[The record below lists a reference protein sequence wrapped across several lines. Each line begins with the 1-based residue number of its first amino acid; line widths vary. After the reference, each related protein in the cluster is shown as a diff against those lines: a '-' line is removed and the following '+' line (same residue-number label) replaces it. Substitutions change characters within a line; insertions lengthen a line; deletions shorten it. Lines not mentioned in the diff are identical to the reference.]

1 MDLIL
6 YSCKARLNSYFR
18 QKKVQRVLLLM
29 LGIVL
34 SGFYAWLFTFLLQQS
49 QEGSFEFGIEKMLG
63 YTNLLL
69 LALTILR
76 GFFPA
81 YIPKADFIN
90 RIYPVKPLKR
100 FWTELVVEL
109 VSPFY
114 FVLLNFL
121 VLLFL
126 MSPDYT
132 FLHLVQSFLVFLT
145 AHVTRRTL
153 QLFIERKINW
163 RSSMFVGAV
172 VMAGAFIAL
181 QARAPMFEPSYTF
194 LMLVVHLASLGSFLT
209 SNYFLEQAA
218 HEPKRRTV
226 NYSSDARRSLG
237 WRLFKNHKMGKQLLL
252 FGLGFKVL
260 MLGIDATVYMAKG
273 IHMLD
278 KNMSLWLFVGPL
290 VIYTYVFNNVWGFY
304 KSLWLTTERATGDY
318 KEFLKASLM
327 PLRMP
332 LLLDAAIVL
341 LYVALFN
348 HEQATFILLMYS
360 AAVLVLTPIGIISS
374 FTSPK
379 MVKGGILSFSAKT
392 SYLYSFISIFLLGLL
407 FLPLLHPLLYLVYP
421 VVIAMTLFAMVAVL
435 REYKQYKYK
444 LFETLYKTEA

>member
-18 QKKVQRVLLLM
+18 QKKLQRVLLLA

-34 SGFYAWLFTFLLQQS
+34 SGFYAWLFTYLLQQA
-49 QEGSFEFGIEKMLG
+49 QEGGMNMDVARMLG

-69 LALTILR
+69 LAFIILR

-90 RIYPVKPLKR
+90 RIYPVLPLKR

-121 VLLFL
+121 LLLFM

-132 FLHLVQSFLVFLT
+132 LLHLVQSFLVFLT
-145 AHVTRRTL
+145 AHITRRSL
-153 QLFIERKINW
+153 QIFIERKLNW
-163 RSSMFVGAV
+163 RSSVFWGAV
-172 VMAGAFIAL
+172 VMAGAFMAL
-181 QARAPMFEPSYTF
+181 QARAPMFEATDS
-194 LMLVVHLASLGSFLT
+194 LMMLVVHLASLASFLT
-209 SNYFLEQAA
+209 ANYLLEQAA
-218 HEPKRRTV
+218 FEPKRRTV
-226 NYSSDARRSLG
+226 NYSSNARRSLG
-237 WRLFKNHKMGKQLLL
+237 WRLFKNHKMAKQLLL

-260 MLGIDATVYMAKG
+260 MLGIDATVYMIKG

-304 KSLWLTTERATGDY
+304 KNLWLTTERATGDY
-318 KEFLKASLM
+318 KEFLKASLL

-332 LLLDAAIVL
+332 LLIDAALVV

-360 AAVLVLTPIGIISS
+360 AAVLVLTPIGIIAS

-392 SYLYSFISIFLLGLL
+392 SYLFSFISIVLLGLL
-407 FLPLLHPLLYLVYP
+407 FLPLLHPIMYLAYP
-421 VVIAMTLFAMVAVL
+421 VVIALTLFAMVAVL
-435 REYKQYKYK
+435 KEYKEYKYK
-444 LFETLYKTEA
+444 LFETLYKTE

>member
-18 QKKVQRVLLLM
+18 QKKLQRVLLLA

-34 SGFYAWLFTFLLQQS
+34 SGFYAWLFSYLLQQA
-49 QEGSFEFGIEKMLG
+49 QEGSLNMSVDQMLG

-69 LALTILR
+69 LAFTILR

-126 MSPDYT
+126 ISPDYT

-145 AHVTRRTL
+145 AHITRRSF
-153 QLFIERKINW
+153 QIFIERRINW
-163 RSSMFVGAV
+163 RSSMFWAAV

-181 QARAPMFEPSYTF
+181 EARAPMFEPISTVI
-194 LMLVVHLASLGSFLT
+194 MLVVHLASLGFFLT

-218 HEPKRRTV
+218 FEPKRRTV
-226 NYSSDARRSLG
+226 NYSTNARRSLG
-237 WRLFKNHKMGKQLLL
+237 WRLFKNHKMAKQLLL

-260 MLGIDATVYMAKG
+260 MLGIDATVYTIKD

-278 KNMSLWLFVGPL
+278 KNASLWLFVGPL

-304 KSLWLTTERATGDY
+304 KNLWLTAERATGNY
-318 KEFLKASLM
+318 KEFLKASLL

-332 LLLDAAIVL
+332 LLIDAAIVV

-360 AAVLVLTPIGIISS
+360 AAVMVLTPIGIIAS

-392 SYLYSFISIFLLGLL
+392 SYLYSFISILLLGLL
-407 FLPLLHPLLYLVYP
+407 FLPLLHPVLYLAYP
-421 VVIAMTLFAMVAVL
+421 VVIALSLLAMVAVL

-444 LFETLYKTEA
+444 LFETLYKTE

>member
-6 YSCKARLNSYFR
+6 FSCKARLNSYFR
-18 QKKVQRVLLLM
+18 QKRVQRVLLLA

-34 SGFYAWLFTFLLQQS
+34 SGFYGWLFSYLLLQAR
-49 QEGSFEFGIEKMLG
+49 EGSLNMDVSQMLG

-69 LALTILR
+69 LAFTILR

-81 YIPKADFIN
+81 YIPKADFIS

-121 VLLFL
+121 ILLCM
-126 MSPDYT
+126 MSPEYT
-132 FLHLVQSFLVFLT
+132 LLHLVQSFLVFLT
-145 AHVTRRTL
+145 AHITRRSL
-153 QLFIERKINW
+153 QLFIERRINW
-163 RSSMFVGAV
+163 RSSMFWGAV

-181 QARAPMFEPSYTF
+181 EARAPMFEPISSVM
-194 LMLVVHLASLGSFLT
+194 MLVVHLASLASFII
-209 SNYFLEQAA
+209 SNYLLEQAA
-218 HEPKRRTV
+218 YEPKRRTV
-226 NYSSDARRSLG
+226 SYSSDARRSLG
-237 WRLFKNHKMGKQLLL
+237 WRLFKNHKTAKQLLL
-252 FGLGFKVL
+252 FGLGFKVF

-273 IHMLD
+273 VHMLD
-278 KNMSLWLFVGPL
+278 KNISLWLFVGPL

-304 KSLWLTTERATGDY
+304 KNLWLTTERATGDY
-318 KEFLKASLM
+318 KQFLKASLM

-332 LLLDAAIVL
+332 LLVDAAIVV
-341 LYVALFN
+341 LYVAFFN

-360 AAVLVLTPIGIISS
+360 AAVLVLTPIGIIAS

-392 SYLYSFISIFLLGLL
+392 SYLYSFISILLLGLL
-407 FLPLLHPLLYLVYP
+407 FLPLLHPMLYMAYP
-421 VVIAMTLFAMVAVL
+421 VVIALSLFAMVAVL
-435 REYKQYKYK
+435 QEYKQYKYK
-444 LFETLYKTEA
+444 LFETLYKTE

>member
-1 MDLIL
+1 MDLII

-18 QKKVQRVLLLM
+18 QKKIQRVLLLA

-34 SGFYAWLFTFLLQQS
+34 SGFYAWLFSYLLQQA
-49 QEGSFEFGIEKMLG
+49 QDGSLNMSVDQMLG

-69 LALTILR
+69 LAFTILR

-126 MSPDYT
+126 ISPDYT

-145 AHVTRRTL
+145 AHITRRSF
-153 QLFIERKINW
+153 QIFIERKINW
-163 RSSMFVGAV
+163 RSGMFWAAV

-181 QARAPMFEPSYTF
+181 EARAPMFEAISSVF
-194 LMLVVHLASLGSFLT
+194 MLVVHLASLGFFLT
-209 SNYFLEQAA
+209 ANYMLEQAA
-218 HEPKRRTV
+218 YEPKRRTV
-226 NYSSDARRSLG
+226 NYSSNARRSLG
-237 WRLFKNHKMGKQLLL
+237 WRLFKNHKMAKQLLL
-252 FGLGFKVL
+252 FGLGFKIL
-260 MLGIDATVYMAKG
+260 MLGIDATVYSIKG

-278 KNMSLWLFVGPL
+278 KNASLWLFVGPL

-304 KSLWLTTERATGDY
+304 KNLWLTTERATGNY
-318 KEFLKASLM
+318 KEFLKTSLL

-332 LLLDAAIVL
+332 LLIDAAIVV

-360 AAVLVLTPIGIISS
+360 AAVLVLTPIGIIASI
-374 FTSPK
+374 TSPK

-392 SYLYSFISIFLLGLL
+392 SYLYSFISILLLSLL
-407 FLPLLHPLLYLVYP
+407 FLPLLHPVLYLAYP
-421 VVIAMTLFAMVAVL
+421 VVIALTLFAMVAVL

-444 LFETLYKTEA
+444 LFETLYKTE

>member
-18 QKKVQRVLLLM
+18 QKKLQRVLLLA

-34 SGFYAWLFTFLLQQS
+34 SGFYAWLFTYLLQQAR
-49 QEGSFEFGIEKMLG
+49 EGLLNMDVRQMLG

-69 LALTILR
+69 LAFTILR

-100 FWTELVVEL
+100 FWTELIVEL

-121 VLLFL
+121 LLLFM

-132 FLHLVQSFLVFLT
+132 FLHFAQSFLVFLT
-145 AHVTRRTL
+145 AHITRRSL
-153 QLFIERKINW
+153 QILIERKIKW
-163 RSSMFVGAV
+163 RSSVFWGAV
-172 VMAGAFIAL
+172 VMTGAFVAL
-181 QARAPMFEPSYTF
+181 EARAPMFEPIDSVM
-194 LMLVVHLASLGSFLT
+194 MLVVHLASLSSFLVA
-209 SNYFLEQAA
+209 NFLLEQAA
-218 HEPKRRTV
+218 FEPKRRTV

-237 WRLFKNHKMGKQLLL
+237 WRLFKNHKMAKQLLL

-260 MLGIDATVYMAKG
+260 MLGIDAAVYMAKG
-273 IHMLD
+273 VHMLD

-304 KSLWLTTERATGDY
+304 KNLWLTTERATGSY
-318 KEFLKASLM
+318 KAFLKASLM

-332 LLLDAAIVL
+332 LLIDAAIVV
-341 LYVALFN
+341 LYVTFFN

-360 AAVLVLTPIGIISS
+360 AAVMVLTPIGVIAS

-392 SYLYSFISIFLLGLL
+392 SYLYSFISILLLGLL
-407 FLPLLHPLLYLVYP
+407 FMPLLHPMLYMVYP
-421 VVIAMTLFAMVAVL
+421 VVIALTLFAMVAVL
-435 REYKQYKYK
+435 QEYKHYKYK
-444 LFETLYKTEA
+444 LFETLYKTE